1 MASRDNNG
9 KIRGKIDNIVYRGYK
24 GKQIMQIAPSRVK
37 QTLATKLSA
46 LEFGLAAAHAKA
58 IRSVFHNVYE
68 AYDGNMVRRLTAT
81 IAACIRASEKAP
93 GERDLHDADLSPLK
107 GFVFNTEA
115 PFEKLV
121 AVGPKLDVA
130 PNGTIRFQLPPFI
143 PNKDVV
149 YPPNLLRPQ
158 GTFGIF
164 VVAFNF
170 VKGLVQII
178 DYAGFDFA
186 ESEKEPYSIDWT
198 CKKSLPG
205 GYIVLVLVCLRYFS
219 LNWLNQRVQTT
230 DKGYYP
236 TIVLDAFHVTVEMA
250 AQGVADGLELPSD
263 DDLSELEKHTA
274 FSINLRMAKLKTT
287 ADKK

>member
-24 GKQIMQIAPSRVK
+24 DKQIMQIAPSRVK

-46 LEFGLAAAHAKA
+46 LEFGLAAARAKA
-58 IRSVFHNVYE
+58 MRNVFHNVYE

-81 IAACIRASEKAP
+81 VAACIRTSDKEP

-107 GFVFNTEA
+107 GFVFNTDA

-121 AVGPKLDVA
+121 AVGPKLEVA

-143 PNKDVV
+143 PNEDVV

-158 GTFGIF
+158 GTFGIY

-170 VKGLVQII
+170 VEGLVQII
-178 DYAGFDFA
+178 DYTGFDFVETEA
-186 ESEKEPYSIDWT
+186 KPRSIDWT
-198 CKKSLPG
+198 CEKSLPK
-205 GYIVLVLVCLRYFS
+205 GYIVMVLGCLRYFS
-219 LNWLNQRVQTT
+219 LNWLNQRVQTP
-230 DKGYYP
+230 DKDYYP
-236 TIVLDAFHVTVEMA
+236 TIVLDAFHVTDDMA
-250 AQGVADGLELPSD
+250 AQGVADGLEAPSID
-263 DDLSELEKHTA
+263 NLSGLEKHAA
-274 FSINLRMAKLKTT
+274 FFINLRIAKLKNK
-287 ADKK
+287 ANRK